1 MTYMLITSAL
11 LTAFVFIGS
20 VLVWG
25 LSVICRFLS
34 ALAFPRTLDL
44 RSRTQ
49 CTESRQLMAPHGCWV
64 MRIAAIR
71 SNPLDKFPPLARTTR
86 ELGSRFVVGLVRTG
100 KSRRGT
106 GRAQSLRAR
115 P

>member
-34 ALAFPRTLDL
+34 ALAFPENT
-44 RSRTQ
+44 
-49 CTESRQLMAPHGCWV
+49 
-64 MRIAAIR
+64 
-71 SNPLDKFPPLARTTR
+71 
-86 ELGSRFVVGLVRTG
+86 
-100 KSRRGT
+100 
-106 GRAQSLRAR
+106 
-115 P
+115 